1 MPSCPLGNRATIVSP
16 DPAITRLALDLAAR
30 VRDAV
35 APSLGDPG
43 ARAGV
48 GVAPG
53 GDVTMA
59 IDEIA
64 ERVTEQCCAEAGDI
78 AFYSEDRGY
87 VEMGRPRAIL
97 LIDPID
103 GTRPA
108 AAGLESCCVSVA
120 VLPPSR
126 DATLGD
132 VQFGVVHEIKHGQRF
147 YATRGEGAHAQRADG
162 SPLPIVLS
170 PNVDLRALFW
180 TAGLR
185 GRPVLPMAI
194 LLEELI
200 DGSSMHGGFFDL
212 GSATFNMTR
221 IVTGQLD
228 AYVDMGWLIVHELPQ
243 LEAAF
248 RAAGDGAVCTNFPYD
263 VAAAALVVAEAG
275 GIVTAADGGPLAP
288 CPAIGSGDGWGVAVL
303 ASASKSLHD
312 RLLDATERGMHRLRA
327 HLVAGG
333 HHSSD

>member
-1 MPSCPLGNRATIVSP
+1 VEGL
-16 DPAITRLALDLAAR
+16 DPVIDRFAVDLTAR

-43 ARAGV
+43 ARERV

-64 ERVTEQCCAEAGDI
+64 EHVVEASCIEAGDI

-87 VEMGRPRAIL
+87 VEIGRPRATL
-97 LIDPID
+97 VVDPID

-120 VLPPSR
+120 VVPPSLE
-126 DATLGD
+126 ATLGD
-132 VQFGVVHEIKHGQRF
+132 VQLGIVQEIKSGHRF
-147 YATRGEGAHAQRADG
+147 IARRGAGVKADQ
-162 SPLPIVLS
+162 PVRLS
-170 PNVDLRALFW
+170 PNTDLGALFW

-185 GRPVLPMAI
+185 GRPAMPITIV
-194 LLEELI
+194 LEELI
-200 DGSSMHGGFFDL
+200 DGSGMRGGYFDL

-228 AYVDMGWLIVHELPQ
+228 AYVDVGRYLVDVRPG

-248 RAAGDGAVCTNFPYD
+248 RRVGDGAVCTNFPYD
-263 VAAAALVVAEAG
+263 VAAAALIVQEAG
-275 GIVTAADGGPLAP
+275 GVVTRPDGSSIAGH
-288 CPAIGSGDGWGVAVL
+288 PAVGSGDGYGIAVV
-303 ASASKSLHD
+303 ASASPALHD
-312 RLLDATERGMHRLRA
+312 RLLATIAEGMARLRA
-327 HLVAGG
+327 TFG
-333 HHSSD
+333 D

>member
-1 MPSCPLGNRATIVSP
+1 MDDL
-16 DPAITRLALDLAAR
+16 DPAVDRLAIDLAAR
-30 VRDAV
+30 VRAAV

-43 ARAGV
+43 ARERV

-64 ERVTEQCCAEAGDI
+64 ERVVEAMCVEAGDI

-87 VEMGRPRAIL
+87 VEIGSPRATL
-97 LIDPID
+97 VVDPID

-120 VLPPSR
+120 VVPPSP
-126 DATLGD
+126 DATLGE
-132 VQFGVVHEIKHGQRF
+132 VRLGIVHEIKSGHRFIARRGGGVQAGQSVR
-147 YATRGEGAHAQRADG
+147 
-162 SPLPIVLS
+162 LS
-170 PNVDLRALFW
+170 ANSDLGALFW

-185 GRPVLPMAI
+185 GRPAMPMTVV
-194 LLEELI
+194 LEELI
-200 DGSSMHGGFFDL
+200 DGSGMRGGYFDL

-228 AYVDMGWLIVHELPQ
+228 AYVDVGRYVVDVRPS

-248 RAAGDGAVCTNFPYD
+248 RRVGDGAVCTNFPYD
-263 VAAAALVVAEAG
+263 VAAAALIVEEAG
-275 GIVTAADGGPLAP
+275 GVVTRPDGASIAGH
-288 CPAIGSGDGWGVAVL
+288 PAVGSGDGYGIAVV
-303 ASASKSLHD
+303 ASASAALHD
-312 RLLDATERGMHRLRA
+312 QLLAAIARGMQRLQ
-327 HLVAGG
+327 G
-333 HHSSD
+333 SDGD

>member
-1 MPSCPLGNRATIVSP
+1 VAEPE
-16 DPAITRLALDLAAR
+16 ITRLALDLAAR

-35 APSLGDPG
+35 APALGTVA

-64 ERVTEQCCAEAGDI
+64 EHVTETCCAEAGNI

-87 VEMGRPRAIL
+87 VEIGRPRAIL

-120 VLPPSR
+120 VLPPAR

-132 VQFGVVHEIKHGQRF
+132 VEFGVVHEIKLGHRF
-147 YATRGEGAHAQRADG
+147 FAGRGEGARVERADG
-162 SPLPIVLS
+162 TSVPVSLS
-170 PNVDLRALFW
+170 PNTDLRALFW

-185 GRPVLPMAI
+185 GRPAVPVTIVL
-194 LLEELI
+194 EDLI
-200 DGSSMHGGFFDL
+200 DGSSMHGGYFDL

-228 AYVDMGWLIVHELPQ
+228 AYVDVGWRVLHELPE
-243 LEAAF
+243 LEPAF
-248 RAAGDGAVCTNFPYD
+248 RVAGDGAVCTNFPYD
-263 VAAAALVVAEAG
+263 VAASSLIVSEAG
-275 GIVTAADGGPLAP
+275 GIVTAADGGPLGSS
-288 CPAIGSGDGWGVAVL
+288 PAVGSGEGFGVAVI
-303 ASASKSLHD
+303 ASASETLHE
-312 RLLDATERGMHRLRA
+312 LLLEAVAQGMTRLRA
-327 HLVAGG
+327 HVART
-333 HHSSD
+333 

>member
-1 MPSCPLGNRATIVSP
+1 MAEVI
-16 DPAITRLALDLAAR
+16 DRLALDLARR

-35 APSLGDPG
+35 APSLGEPS
-43 ARAGV
+43 AREGV

-64 ERVTEQCCAEAGDI
+64 EQVTEQCCAEAGDV

-87 VEMGRPRAIL
+87 VEFGRPRAIL
-97 LIDPID
+97 LVDPID

-120 VLPPSR
+120 VLPASR

-132 VQFGVVHEIKHGQRF
+132 VEFGVVHEIKHGHRF
-147 YATRGEGAHAQRADG
+147 FARRGGGATIERADG
-162 SPLPIVLS
+162 SKQPVVLS

-185 GRPVLPMAI
+185 GRPVVPMSV

-212 GSATFNMTR
+212 GSATYNMTR
-221 IVTGQLD
+221 LVTGQLD
-228 AYVDMGWLIVHELPQ
+228 AYVDLGWRVVHELPE
-243 LEAAF
+243 LEPAF
-248 RAAGDGAVCTNFPYD
+248 RVAGDGAVCTNFPYD
-263 VAAAALVVAEAG
+263 VAAAALVVAEG
-275 GIVTAADGGPLAP
+275 GGVVTAADGGPLAP
-288 CPAIGSGDGWGVAVL
+288 FPAVGSGDGYGVAVL
-303 ASASKSLHD
+303 ASASPGLHE
-312 RLLDATERGMHRLRA
+312 RLLDAIARGMARLRA
-327 HLVAGG
+327 SLARDRPV
-333 HHSSD
+333 D

>member
-1 MPSCPLGNRATIVSP
+1 MDTT
-16 DPAITRLALDLAAR
+16 ITRLALDLAGR

-35 APSLGDPG
+35 APSLGEPT

-64 ERVTEQCCAEAGDI
+64 EDVTEQCCAEAGDI

-87 VEMGRPRAIL
+87 VEIGRPRAIL
-97 LIDPID
+97 LVDPID

-120 VLPPSR
+120 VLPASR

-132 VQFGVVHEIKHGQRF
+132 VEFGVVHEIKHGHRY
-147 YATRGEGAHAQRADG
+147 YATRGGGAHAERVDG
-162 SPLPIVLS
+162 SPSAIKLS
-170 PNVDLRALFW
+170 PNVDPRALFW

-185 GRPVLPMAI
+185 GRPVVPMAV

-228 AYVDMGWLIVHELPQ
+228 AYVDVGWRVVHELPE
-243 LEAAF
+243 LESAF

-263 VAAAALVVAEAG
+263 VAAAALVVEEAG
-275 GIVTAADGGPLAP
+275 GVVTAADGGSLDA
-288 CPAIGSGDGWGVAVL
+288 CPAVGSGEGYGVAVV
-303 ASASKSLHD
+303 ASASRALHD
-312 RLLDATERGMHRLRA
+312 QLLDAVDRGMTHLRD
-327 HLVAGG
+327 HLRRVSAV
-333 HHSSD
+333 H